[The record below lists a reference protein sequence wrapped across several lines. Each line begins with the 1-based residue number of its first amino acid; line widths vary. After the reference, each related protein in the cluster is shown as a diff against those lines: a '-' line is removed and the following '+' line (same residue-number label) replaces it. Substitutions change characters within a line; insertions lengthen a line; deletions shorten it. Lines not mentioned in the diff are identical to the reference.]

1 MPDRKQNPGYDV
13 VNKDPATIA
22 QSLGE
27 HREEMGETM
36 EEVNEEVRGKMASA
50 KRAVMFVPN
59 KIKAAGSASKRASGR
74 VVAFAK
80 DNPVKAAAI
89 GAATVGLIGAGVVAA
104 KRRRARNGAQTEAKS
119 MSTSEAGR
127 RGGKKAKGSAKSG
140 KRRSSR

>member
-13 VNKDPATIA
+13 ISKDPAAIA

-27 HREEMGETM
+27 HREEMGDSM
-36 EEVNEEVRGKMASA
+36 EELNEDVRGKMASA

-59 KIKAAGSASKRASGR
+59 KIKAAGSAGRRASGK
-74 VVAFAK
+74 VVAYAK

-89 GAATVGLIGAGVVAA
+89 GAATVGLISAGVMVAR
-104 KRRRARNGAQTEAKS
+104 RRRARNAAQATAAKS
-119 MSTSEAGR
+119 TSAGK
-127 RGGKKAKGSAKSG
+127 GKKAKGSARSG